1 MVFFTAGAQIIDAII
16 VKVAVFAAE
25 QAINVI
31 KWGGSSIYGYYRPAM
46 TECEK
51 LRLENLQLRQELD
64 EMERLEKDDILILKE
79 ADY

>member
-51 LRLENLQLRQELD
+51 LRLENLQLRHELD
-64 EMERLEKDDILILKE
+64 EMERLGKDDILILKE